1 MNIVKQEYTNETI
14 LNKLIESCLN
24 FNPTLFLPYLE
35 SEKVITDMPDKTRF
49 FRFFKQML
57 LSAKDNSVEPMTFKI
72 EKPNWEDDEKMVH
85 YNLYASAHVHSRLSI
100 RVKESANEIYLDTMP
115 F

>member
-1 MNIVKQEYTNETI
+1 MNIVKQEYTNEII

-24 FNPTLFLPYLE
+24 FNPDLFLPYLQ
-35 SEKVITDMPDKTRF
+35 SEKVITDMPNKTRF

-57 LSAKDNSVEPMTFKI
+57 LSAKDNSVEPMTFQI
-72 EKPNWEDDEKMVH
+72 EKPSWEEDENTFH
-85 YNLYASAHVHSRLSI
+85 YNLYDSLHKHSRLCI
-100 RVKESANEIYLDTMP
+100 RVKESADEIYLDTMP